1 MRASWCEKF
10 SLVRGRGGIGRRAC
24 LRCMYPEGCG
34 GSSPLDRTTDRI
46 SILHRKHQGWRPTVW
61 SEGQLSKAGH
71 PAPYHCGLTAWPSR
85 SSRTTISQ
93 LDLFVRLL
101 FGALGSQIALTATS
115 SLPFRRPGSIAGHRV
130 QRGVHGERMS
140 GSFERPKRPSRL
152 GIERVCAAV
161 RGRLPE
167 THSLMA

>member
-1 MRASWCEKF
+1 MGLFCG
-10 SLVRGRGGIGRRAC
+10 RGRIGRRAC

-46 SILHRKHQGWRPTVW
+46 SILHRKHQGWRPTAW

-71 PAPYHCGLTAWPSR
+71 PVPYHCGLTAWPSR

-101 FGALGSQIALTATS
+101 FGALGSQIASTAAS
-115 SLPFRRPGSIAGHRV
+115 SLTKLDARSRISISSCFDRSDSRSKSNGANVFGRQKDCQANVCCRATDSEESLKRV
-130 QRGVHGERMS
+130 
-140 GSFERPKRPSRL
+140 
-152 GIERVCAAV
+152 
-161 RGRLPE
+161 
-167 THSLMA
+167 